1 MVNPVLLYDGL
12 CGFCDRTVQFILAR
26 DPGGAMRFAPLQGAF
41 AREVLQRHPALHDV
55 DSLILVDAEPAAGA
69 GTPPLVRSD
78 AILAI
83 ADYLG
88 WPWRAAA
95 VLRLVPRALR
105 DWGYDLFA
113 RHRYRLFGRYD
124 SCPLPDATVRARFID

>member
-1 MVNPVLLYDGL
+1 MGQPVLLYDGR

-26 DPGGAMRFAPLQGAF
+26 DPGGPMHFAPLEGEY
-41 AREVLQRHPALHDV
+41 ARQVLAEQPSLRDI
-55 DSLILVDAEPAAGA
+55 DSLILVEAVSEPHLA
-69 GTPPLVRSD
+69 LVRSD

-95 VLRLVPRALR
+95 VFRVVPRALR
-105 DWGYDLFA
+105 DWAYDLFA
-113 RHRYRLFGRYD
+113 RYRYRLFGRYD
-124 SCPLPDATVRARFID
+124 SCPLPPPDVRARFID

>member
-1 MVNPVLLYDGL
+1 MEKPVLLYDGL

-26 DPGGAMRFAPLQGAF
+26 DPGGAMRFAPLQGHF
-41 AREVLQRHPALHDV
+41 AGEVLRRFPALLGV
-55 DSLILVDAEPAAGA
+55 DSLVLVDAEPA
-69 GTPPLVRSD
+69 GTGTLPLVRSD

-88 WPWRAAA
+88 WPWRAVTA
-95 VLRLVPRALR
+95 LRLVPNGIR

-124 SCPLPDATVRARFID
+124 SCPLPDAAVRARFID

>member
-1 MVNPVLLYDGL
+1 VGQPVLLYDGL

-26 DPGGAMRFAPLQGAF
+26 DPGGPMHFAPLQGEY
-41 AREVLQRHPALHDV
+41 ARQVLKEHPSLRDI
-55 DSLILVDAEPAAGA
+55 DSLILVEAVAEPH
-69 GTPPLVRSD
+69 TPLVRSD

-88 WPWRAAA
+88 WPWRGAA
-95 VLRLVPRALR
+95 VLRIVPRALR
-105 DWGYDLFA
+105 DWAYDRFA

-124 SCPLPDATVRARFID
+124 ACPIPSPDVRARFID

>member
-1 MVNPVLLYDGL
+1 MGQPVLLYDGL

-26 DPGGAMRFAPLQGAF
+26 DPGGRMHFAPLQGEY
-41 AREVLQRHPALHDV
+41 ARQVLEEHPSLRDV
-55 DSLILVDAEPAAGA
+55 DSLILVEAVDEPH
-69 GTPPLVRSD
+69 TPLVRSD

-88 WPWRAAA
+88 WPWRAAI
-95 VLRLVPRALR
+95 VFRILPTALR
-105 DWGYDLFA
+105 DWAYDLFA

-124 SCPLPDATVRARFID
+124 ACPLPSPDVRARFVD

>member
-1 MVNPVLLYDGL
+1 MGQPVLLYDGL

-26 DPGGAMRFAPLQGAF
+26 DPGGRMHFAPLQGEY
-41 AREVLQRHPALHDV
+41 ARQVLTEHPSLRGI
-55 DSLILVDAEPAAGA
+55 DSLILVEAVAEPH
-69 GTPPLVRSD
+69 TPLVRSD

-88 WPWRAAA
+88 WPWRAAIVFRILPA
-95 VLRLVPRALR
+95 ALR
-105 DWGYDLFA
+105 DWAYDLFA

-124 SCPLPDATVRARFID
+124 ACPLPSPDVRARFVD

>member
-1 MVNPVLLYDGL
+1 MGQPVLLYDGL

-26 DPGGAMRFAPLQGAF
+26 DPGGRMHFAPLQGEY
-41 AREVLQRHPALHDV
+41 ARQVLEEHPSLRDV
-55 DSLILVDAEPAAGA
+55 DSLILVEAVAEPH
-69 GTPPLVRSD
+69 TPLVRSD

-88 WPWRAAA
+88 WPWRAAIVFRILPA
-95 VLRLVPRALR
+95 ALR
-105 DWGYDLFA
+105 DWAYDLFA

-124 SCPLPDATVRARFID
+124 ACPLPSPDVRARFVD

>member
-1 MVNPVLLYDGL
+1 MDKPVLLYDGL

-26 DPGGAMRFAPLQGAF
+26 DPGGAMRFAPLQGQF
-41 AREVLQRHPALHDV
+41 AGEVLRRFPALEGV
-55 DSLILVDAEPAAGA
+55 DSLVLVDSAPAAA
-69 GTPPLVRSD
+69 GMPPLVRSD

-83 ADYLG
+83 AGYLG
-88 WPWRAAA
+88 WPWGAATL
-95 VLRLVPRALR
+95 LRLVPRGLR

-124 SCPLPDATVRARFID
+124 SCPLPDAAVRARFID

>member
-1 MVNPVLLYDGL
+1 MGHPVLLYDGL

-26 DPGGAMRFAPLQGAF
+26 DPAGVIKFAPLQGEF
-41 AREVLQRHPALHDV
+41 ARQVLKEHPSLRDV
-55 DSLILVDAEPAAGA
+55 DSLILVEAIDEPH
-69 GTPPLVRSD
+69 TPTVRSD

-88 WPWRAAA
+88 WPWRAAGILRIVPA
-95 VLRLVPRALR
+95 VVR
-105 DWGYDLFA
+105 DWAYDLFA

-124 SCPLPDATVRARFID
+124 ACPLPSPAVRARFID